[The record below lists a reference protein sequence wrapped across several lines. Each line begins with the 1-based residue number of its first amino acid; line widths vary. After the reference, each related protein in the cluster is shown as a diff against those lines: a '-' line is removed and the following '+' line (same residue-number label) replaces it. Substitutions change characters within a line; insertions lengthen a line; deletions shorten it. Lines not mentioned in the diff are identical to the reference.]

1 MKLIALTGLAAAAK
15 SRLAVELAHA
25 VTAAGVPL
33 TLLDNH
39 DRPIHL
45 DGRPTIRLPPG
56 CACCSV
62 AEALLSA
69 VRRVETGLA
78 LLVVS
83 AQAHPEALALVLD
96 RLRGPDWTII
106 TLALIDER
114 TRTRLPHVADRLGQ
128 YADWI
133 IADEWNI
140 AALLCL
146 PGLNLFNHDGA
157 DK

>member
-1 MKLIALTGLAAAAK
+1 MKLIVLTGLAAAAK
-15 SRLAVELAHA
+15 TRLAVELAHA

-45 DGRPTIRLPPG
+45 DGIPTIRLSPG

-62 AEALLSA
+62 AGAVLRA

-83 AQAHPEALALVLD
+83 AQAHPEALAVVLD
-96 RLRGPDWTII
+96 RLRGPDLTVT
-106 TLALIDER
+106 TLALIDEQ
-114 TRTRLPHVADRLGQ
+114 TRTRLPYVAGRLGQ

-140 AALLCL
+140 TALLCL
-146 PGLNLFNHDGA
+146 PGLHLFNHL
-157 DK
+157 